1 MISEYGVGGG
11 GRGHKILSEVEFV
24 RIAFFTISE
33 GLKINSLFFFLFYD
47 LDEQL
52 YRICSALEEINLYLP
67 VIVNYDV
74 MLR

>member
-1 MISEYGVGGG
+1 MSTVWGGEG
-11 GRGHKILSEVEFV
+11 IRFYPKWSYV

-74 MLR
+74 MFR